1 MARPAPTREITE
13 EANEI
18 ALQTRVK
25 AGGTLEDISEMTP
38 RYRDVLVATMA
49 IAADL
54 EIMTLPLDLDAIRFA
69 PGIND
74 RIAIASALQDEM
86 GHAQVMF
93 RMLED
98 FGFDSY
104 HLVFERDPAKFKSF
118 YMLEWPNKDPI
129 DTGMAHLVGDQAG
142 YITTCDLEAN
152 CSFGPYSRSLRKV
165 NFEEQ
170 FHVKRGEYMIRHYMQ
185 LGPEVRRRVQ
195 ESLDFWFPLAAEWFG
210 TTDDVKSRMDQ
221 LHYRIR
227 GSSNDQLRQIW
238 MSRLVPFCEQLGLK
252 VPAHFDREKGIYVL
266 DYEMPILL
274 NEETG
279 KWDFRKV
286 TWEEKIAQWKR
297 GGPLKLPGLTRMQ
310 SELWGQDLW

>member
-1 MARPAPTREITE
+1 MAQAALAREITE

-38 RYRDVLVATMA
+38 RYRSVLVDTMK

-54 EIMTLPLDLDAIRFA
+54 EIMTLPLDFDAILFA

-74 RIAIASALQDEM
+74 RIAITSALQDEM

-98 FGFDSY
+98 FGIDAY
-104 HLVFERDPAKFKSF
+104 ERVFERDPASFKTF
-118 YMLEWPNKDPI
+118 FMLEFAPRDAI
-129 DTGMAHLVGDQAG
+129 DTGMGHLVGDQAG

-165 NFEEQ
+165 NFEEN

-185 LGPEVRRRVQ
+185 QGPEIRRRVQ
-195 ESLDFWFPLAAEWFG
+195 ESLDFWFPMGAEWFG
-210 TTDDVKSRMDQ
+210 ATDDVKSRTDQ

-238 MSRLVPFCEQLGLK
+238 MQRLVPFCEQLGLK

-266 DYEMPILL
+266 DFEMPILL
-274 NEETG
+274 NLETL

-286 TWEEKIAQWKR
+286 TWAEKLAQWKR
-297 GGPLKLPGLTRMQ
+297 GGPAKVPGLSRMQ
-310 SELWGQDLW
+310 TELWGQDLW

>member
-1 MARPAPTREITE
+1 MNQVALSRETLD
-13 EANEI
+13 EANEV

-25 AGGTLEDISEMTP
+25 AGGTLEDITEMTP
-38 RYRDVLVATMA
+38 RYRDVLLATML

-54 EIMTLPLDLDAIRFA
+54 EIMTLPLDLDAIAFA
-69 PGIND
+69 PCIND
-74 RIAIASALQDEM
+74 RIAVASALQDEM
-86 GHAQVMF
+86 GHAQIMF
-93 RMLED
+93 RMLEE
-98 FGFDSY
+98 FGFDAY
-104 HLVFERDPAKFKSF
+104 ERVFERDPAKFKTF
-118 YMLEWPNKDPI
+118 FLLEWGLNDPI
-129 DTGMAHLVGDQAG
+129 DMAMSHLVGDQAG

-185 LGPEVRRRVQ
+185 MGPEVRRRVQ
-195 ESLDFWFPLAAEWFG
+195 ESMDFWFPLGAEWFG
-210 TTDDVKSRMDQ
+210 ATDDVKSRMDQ

-238 MSRLVPFCEQLGLK
+238 MSRLVPFCEQIGLK

-266 DYEMPILL
+266 DFEMPILL
-274 NEETG
+274 NEETR

-286 TWEEKIAQWKR
+286 SWPEKLAQWKK
-297 GGPLKLPGLTRMQ
+297 GGPKKLPGLSRIQT
-310 SELWGQDLW
+310 ELWGQDLW

>member
-1 MARPAPTREITE
+1 MGQTALARESTE

-25 AGGTLEDISEMTP
+25 AGGTLEDVSEMTP
-38 RYRDVLVATMA
+38 RYRSVLVDTMR

-54 EIMTLPLDLDAIRFA
+54 EIMTLPLDFPAILMA
-69 PGIND
+69 PGLND
-74 RIAIASALQDEM
+74 RIAITSALQDEM

-93 RMLED
+93 RMLGD
-98 FGFDSY
+98 FGIDAY
-104 HLVFERDPAKFKSF
+104 QAVFEREPEKFKTF
-118 YMLEWPNKDPI
+118 FMLEFAPQDAI
-129 DTGMAHLVGDQAG
+129 DTGMAHLCGDQAG

-165 NFEEQ
+165 NFEEN

-185 LGPEVRRRVQ
+185 QGPAIRARVQ
-195 ESLDFWFPLAAEWFG
+195 EALDFWFPLAAEWFG
-210 TTDDVKSRMDQ
+210 TTDNVKSRTDQ

-238 MSRLVPFCEQLGLK
+238 MQRLVPFCEQLGLK

-274 NEETG
+274 NLETM
-279 KWDFRKV
+279 KWDYRTV
-286 TWEEKIAQWKR
+286 TWEEKLAQWKK
-297 GGPLKLPGLTRMQ
+297 GGPIKLPGLRRMQ
-310 SELWGQDLW
+310 TELWGQDLW